1 MFNVARLAASIG
13 LVFLLAGGASGQS
26 APASGGLKPGEV
38 LTPANAKLA
47 SGLLP
52 PEILRHYETGEY
64 VNTPIVDWPNGIF
77 KFDSEFLAASES
89 NAGKY
94 KIDANGTVVDAQTGL
109 QPPVI
114 IGFPF
119 PNIDPADPKAGAEV
133 LWNYVYGGWYIFGSI
148 HSTVELNWIK
158 PSGLDRQTSQ
168 DVNFLYYDGQPQRY
182 RQPNPQNFSMQF
194 LTTAMTPT
202 DLNGTT
208 SLTWRYRDPT
218 KRDSNWVYVP
228 ALRRV
233 RAVSPAN
240 RSDGFLG
247 SDMSQDDGPF
257 FDGKPEDFNWKLVG
271 ERDQY
276 RYVDP
281 LSLAGKSNII
291 WLPHGGWR
299 AIWPK
304 DVKTFGYEDPT
315 FTGIGWAPI
324 APALAKRPFWVIEAT
339 PKDKYYLYGRIELYI
354 DKESYEGAWNRKFS
368 WTGELLNTLQVMT
381 SLRHKYTRPDGTVE
395 YLIGSNMGYRVAE
408 NVKMNRATTAGTLAP
423 LKEPASDTRI
433 PIDPAFFEMSTLS
446 RFGK

>member
-1 MFNVARLAASIG
+1 MFNVVRVVVSVAIACA
-13 LVFLLAGGASGQS
+13 LAGSVQAQS
-26 APASGGLKPGEV
+26 AGGLKVGDAI
-38 LTPANAKLA
+38 TPANAKQVD
-47 SGLLP
+47 GLLP
-52 PEILRHYETGEY
+52 PEILKHYEAGEY
-64 VNTPIVDWPNGIF
+64 INTKIVDWPNGIF
-77 KFDSEFLAASES
+77 KFDPEFLASTES

-94 KIDANGTVVDAQTGL
+94 KIDAEGTVIDVASGQ
-109 QPPVI
+109 QPPMVV
-114 IGFPF
+114 GFPF
-119 PNIDPADPKAGAEV
+119 PTIDAKDPTAGSQV
-133 LWNYVYGGWYIFGSI
+133 LWNYVYGTYYIEGSI

-158 PSGLDRQTSQ
+158 PTGLDRKTSQ
-168 DVNFLYYDGQPQRY
+168 DVNFLYYDGQPERY
-182 RQPNPQNFSMQF
+182 RKPNPQNFSMQF

-208 SLTWRYRDPT
+208 ALTWRYRDAT

-233 RAVSPAN
+233 RAVSPSN

-271 ERDQY
+271 QRDQY

-291 WLPHGGWR
+291 WLPNGGWR

-304 DVKTFGYEDPT
+304 DIKTFGYEDPN
-315 FTGIGWAPI
+315 FKGIGWAPI
-324 APALAKRPFWVIEAT
+324 APALAKRPFWVIEGT

-354 DKESYEGAWNRKFS
+354 DSETYEGAWNRKFS

-381 SLRHKYTRPDGTVE
+381 FLRHKYTRPDGIVE
-395 YLIGSNMGYRVAE
+395 YLQGSNMGYRVAE

-433 PIDPAFFEMSTLS
+433 PIDPAFFDMSTLS

>member
-1 MFNVARLAASIG
+1 MTTIVRA
-13 LVFLLAGGASGQS
+13 LLALAVVFAFATQARAQGA
-26 APASGGLKPGEV
+26 LKPGDV
-38 LTPANAKLA
+38 LTQSNWKAAE
-47 SGLLP
+47 GLLP
-52 PEILRHYETGEY
+52 PEILKHYERGEY
-64 VNTPIVDWPNGIF
+64 VNTPIADWPDGIF
-77 KFDSEFLAASES
+77 KFDPEFLAATES

-94 KIDANGTVVDAQTGL
+94 KIDANGTVVDAATGQ
-109 QPPVI
+109 QPPI
-114 IGFPF
+114 ILGFPF
-119 PNIDPADPKAGAEV
+119 PNVDPGDPTAATQV
-133 LWNYVYGGWYIFGSI
+133 LWNYVYGGYYILGSI

-158 PSGLDRQTSQ
+158 PTGLDRKTTQ
-168 DVNFLYYDGQPQRY
+168 DVNFLYYDGQPDRY
-182 RQPNPQNFSMQF
+182 RKPNAQNFSMQF

-208 SLTWRYRDPT
+208 ALTWRYRDPT

-271 ERDQY
+271 EREQL
-276 RYVDP
+276 RLVDP

-291 WLPHGGWR
+291 WLPNGGWR
-299 AIWPK
+299 AKWPK
-304 DVKTFGYEDPT
+304 DVITFGYEDPK
-315 FTGIGWAPI
+315 FKGSGWAPV
-324 APALAKRPFWVIEAT
+324 APVLAKRKFWVIEAT

-354 DKESYEGAWNRKFS
+354 DKETYEGAWNRKFS
-368 WTGELLNTLQVMT
+368 WSGELLNTLQVMT
-381 SLRHKYTRPDGTVE
+381 FLRHKYTRPDGINE
-395 YLIGSNMGYRVAE
+395 YLQGSNMGYRVAE

-423 LKEPASDTRI
+423 LKDPASDTRI
-433 PIDPAFFEMSTLS
+433 PMNPSFFDMNTLS